1 MKATE
6 HVNEASSAE
15 QKKELAVGTNERVA
29 RLLRLDF
36 WLFWTIAN
44 RRVASC
50 KCVNVFTNERR
61 DGLQKVAHAM
71 WYNITLLHEKSTFL
85 HQF

>member
-6 HVNEASSAE
+6 RVNEASSAE
-15 QKKELAVGTNERVA
+15 QKNELAVGANERVA

-44 RRVASC
+44 RRIASC
-50 KCVNVFTNERR
+50 KCVNERR